1 MILALKTAS
10 METKLFI
17 LDDNGSE
24 LAHEEWQSGRE
35 LSEGLLEHIKSLLKQ
50 ASGEIKDLTGIIAYE
65 GPGSFT
71 SLRIGLTVAN
81 TVAYAGNIPI
91 VGTTGDNWMSEGLNK
106 LKSAKPGDYA
116 MPEYGAEANITKP
129 KK

>member
-10 METKLFI
+10 MET
-17 LDDNGSE
+17 E
-24 LAHEEWQSGRE
+24 LSLIDQSGKQIDHELWQSGRQ
-35 LSEGLLEHIKSLLKQ
+35 LSEGLLTQIEALLKK
-50 ASGEIKDLTGIIAYE
+50 SKLTFNDLIGIIVFE

-81 TVAYAGNIPI
+81 TIAYAQNLAI
-91 VGTTGDNWMSEGLNK
+91 VGATGEDWIKLGLSK
-106 LKSAKPGDYA
+106 LSSAKPGKYV
-116 MPEYGAEANITKP
+116 MPHYGAEPNITKP